1 MIQYLH
7 KISGE
12 ITETTQ
18 CIITIGEHQDIFKMI
33 LSHHRGSFH
42 EEIQCYGKI
51 DRENENIILIVD
63 KIYKM
68 NFNSSF
74 TRELFMDYDK
84 LYIVIEKLEET
95 KKIDDSCYEYDL
107 MEEGANINLND
118 EYDTLLQ
125 FINFKI
131 PRGCNEDE
139 ATVFETIHK
148 LKDRKF
154 IKL

>member
-12 ITETTQ
+12 NIETTQ
-18 CIITIGEHQDIFKMI
+18 CIITIGEQQSIFKMV
-33 LSHHRGSFH
+33 LSQHHGGFH
-42 EEIQCYGKI
+42 EEIQCYGKVEGET
-51 DRENENIILIVD
+51 ENLILIVD

-84 LYIVIEKLEET
+84 LYIFIEKLEKPE
-95 KKIDDSCYEYDL
+95 KIDESCYEYDL
-107 MEEGANINLND
+107 MKEGATININE
-118 EYDTLLQ
+118 EYDALLQ
-125 FINFKI
+125 FVDFRI
-131 PRGCNEDE
+131 PGGCNEDE
-139 ATVFETIHK
+139 ATVFEHIHK

>member
-18 CIITIGEHQDIFKMI
+18 CIITIGEHQEIFKMI

-68 NFNSSF
+68 NLTHHSQENYSW
-74 TRELFMDYDK
+74 TM
-84 LYIVIEKLEET
+84 
-95 KKIDDSCYEYDL
+95 
-107 MEEGANINLND
+107 
-118 EYDTLLQ
+118 
-125 FINFKI
+125 INF
-131 PRGCNEDE
+131 
-139 ATVFETIHK
+139 TSS
-148 LKDRKF
+148 LKN
-154 IKL
+154 